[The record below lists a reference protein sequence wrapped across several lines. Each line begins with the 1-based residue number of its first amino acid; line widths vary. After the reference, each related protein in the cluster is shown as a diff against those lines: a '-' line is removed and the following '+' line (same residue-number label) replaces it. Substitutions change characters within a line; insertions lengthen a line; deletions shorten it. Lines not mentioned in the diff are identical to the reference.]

1 MRIFEGCGTAIITPF
16 LEDGI
21 DYSGL
26 EELIEF
32 QIENQI
38 DALIFAGTTGEAAT
52 MTDEEYKSV
61 IKFGIEKVNKRVPVI
76 IGTGS
81 NSTAKAV
88 SNSIYAMQMGADGV
102 LVVNPYYN
110 KGTQHSIVEHYKLI
124 DAAINIPI
132 IVYNVPSRTGL
143 NIEPSTVLELSK
155 LKNIIGIKEA
165 SGDINQ
171 ITEICR
177 LCDKG
182 FSIYSG
188 NDNTVV
194 PVLSLG
200 GIGVI
205 SVVSNIIPKEMH
217 NMVKSYL
224 EGDTKKSRDMQ
235 LSMNELVKS
244 LFIET
249 NPAPVKYALKAMNK
263 PSGYLRMPLMEIE
276 DNSKQIVVDSMKN
289 YGLEGVLI

>member
-21 DYSGL
+21 DYIGL

-38 DALIFAGTTGEAAT
+38 DALVFAGTTGEAAT

-61 IKFGIEKVNKRVPVI
+61 IKFGIEKVNKRVPII

-217 NMVKSYL
+217 TMVKSYL